1 MLDEL
6 NSQARELYD
15 AGDFS
20 HALADYSVLREIRS
34 RREGPYSVKYLAAL
48 HDCVR
53 CMSHLNLWTD
63 SDLLCSEL
71 HSKYVRT
78 HGRGGGD
85 TVDVARHWG
94 WAMVHLDQQASAAIL
109 CITTADA
116 MWDDDLTG
124 ADLLLGAAAA
134 QSSDAAGLAETGVLD
149 GIRLT
154 HPTELIAALD
164 RWNKALTDDGARI
177 SVTTDSLAPRTV
189 AA

>member
-15 AGDFS
+15 AGEFS

-53 CMSHLNLWTD
+53 CMSHLNLWMD
-63 SDLLCSEL
+63 SNLLCSEL
-71 HSKYVRT
+71 HAKYVRT

-94 WAMVHLDQQASAAIL
+94 WAMIHLDQSRSAAAL
-109 CITTADA
+109 CMTTADA
-116 MWDDDLTG
+116 MWDSDRSG

-134 QSSDAAGLAETGVLD
+134 QSPEAAKLAATGLVDGV
-149 GIRLT
+149 RLI
-154 HPTELIAALD
+154 HAADLVTVLD
-164 RWNKALTDDGARI
+164 RWNRALVDDGART
-177 SVTTDSLAPRTV
+177 SATTDSLAPRV